1 MEQKVTTAV
10 IIRPVYVGLEES
22 RVDLWPRTLRLSVT
36 NSLYY
41 QCAVW
46 NMCGGWDFGINEIV
60 HTRDREER
68 NFFEEQTKFSVKDPL
83 TAGTTIRTWTIMPT
97 GISAYVGLNNA
108 APWPLPP
115 RPRPVALGSPAPAST
130 TTSVTFC
137 FVRTHS
143 DLVFLNVELWTP
155 LYVFRCRLRRG
166 REWVLISLYN

>member
-97 GISAYVGLNNA
+97 GISAERTWA
-108 APWPLPP
+108 WIM
-115 RPRPVALGSPAPAST
+115 RPHDPCHPGPDLWHLAL
-130 TTSVTFC
+130 
-137 FVRTHS
+137 
-143 DLVFLNVELWTP
+143 LLL
-155 LYVFRCRLRRG
+155 LRR
-166 REWVLISLYN
+166 RRRWPFALFAHTQIWCFWT